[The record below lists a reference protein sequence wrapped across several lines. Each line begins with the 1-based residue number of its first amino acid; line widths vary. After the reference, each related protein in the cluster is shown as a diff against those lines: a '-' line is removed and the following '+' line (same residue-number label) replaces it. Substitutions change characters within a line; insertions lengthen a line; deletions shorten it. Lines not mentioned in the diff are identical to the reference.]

1 MAVSEKTD
9 DYIFADK
16 SNRIISISKNINV
29 IEDGAFCGFK
39 DIEEIV
45 IPEEVKEIGAWA
57 FYECSSL
64 SRIKIHANI
73 NFIGENAFLDTA
85 FYRNSENWQDE
96 VLYLNECLIKAKETV
111 NETYFIKDNTRL
123 IAQGAF
129 RGCHM
134 IERIYI
140 PERVEKICDSAFAE
154 CKNLKA
160 IYGGINTAAE
170 KYAKENGI
178 KFIAVEYN

>member
-1 MAVSEKTD
+1 MKVFEKNDADNFMDKKNKT
-9 DYIFADK
+9 IF
-16 SNRIISISKNINV
+16 ISKNVNA
-29 IEDGAFCGFK
+29 IESGAFCAVK
-39 DIEEIV
+39 DIEEII
-45 IPEEVKEIGAWA
+45 IPEEVKEIGSWA

-64 SRIKIHANI
+64 SKVEMHTDI

-85 FYRNSENWQDE
+85 FYGNSENWQDG
-96 VLYLNECLIKAKETV
+96 VLYLNDCLIKAKKNV
-111 NETYFIKDNTRL
+111 NETYFVKDGTRL

-129 RGCHM
+129 RGCTQL
-134 IERIYI
+134 ERVYI
-140 PERVEKICDSAFAE
+140 PESVEKICDSAFADCE
-154 CKNLKA
+154 NLKA

>member
-1 MAVSEKTD
+1 MTVLKKTD
-9 DYIFADK
+9 DYIFADG
-16 SNRIISISKNINV
+16 SSKIVSVSTDINV
-29 IEDGAFCGFK
+29 IEDGAFCGVK
-39 DIEEIV
+39 DIEEII

-57 FYECSSL
+57 FYECGSL
-64 SRIKIHANI
+64 SKVKLHTDI

-85 FYRNSENWQDE
+85 FYGNSENWKDG
-96 VLYLNECLIKAKETV
+96 VLYLNDCLIKAKETV
-111 NETYFIKDNTRL
+111 NETYFVKDGTRL

-129 RGCHM
+129 RGCPQL
-134 IERIYI
+134 ERVYI
-140 PERVEKICDSAFAE
+140 PESVEKICDSAFADCE
-154 CKNLKA
+154 NLKA